1 MTLLRR
7 GIAWLCVVLM
17 SLCLVAQEQPTFKT
31 NTNLVIVNISVKDKS
46 GKLIDNLKKEDFIV
60 YEDNRPQTIS
70 VFEVERLASAPLA
83 PEPAPAL
90 KTRPPDNKIAPPA
103 RRPDAILGEHAK
115 EYKDRRLIALF
126 FDFSSMQPSEQIR
139 AQDAA
144 LKFLNEQ
151 MTASDLVSVMTYS
164 NRLRVVEDFTNDRES
179 LITTIRGFR
188 VGESSELASEGT
200 TGADDS
206 DDSGGFTVDDTEFNI
221 FNTDRKLSAL
231 EDAAK
236 KLGRFPEKKA
246 LVYISSG
253 VPKTGVENQSQLLST
268 INAAVRANVAFY
280 PIDARGLIATPPGGD
295 ASTPSPRG
303 TGVFTGK
310 TQKGARDK
318 INDQQETL
326 YSLATDTGGKA
337 LLDNNDL
344 SVGITQVQKD
354 INAYYILGFYSTNAA
369 EDGKYRKV
377 RVKLANESLQ
387 AKLDYRPGYYAGK
400 QFKKFNST
408 DKERQLEEALVLGD
422 PVTDLPLAVE
432 IDYFRVGRDKYFIP
446 ISVKIPGSAIDLSKK
461 DKTDFDFIGQI
472 RDAAGKLVGGVRDG
486 IQVKLDE
493 AKAAQLSHKQLQYDT
508 GVTLPPGDYRLKML
522 ARENQ
527 TGKIGTFDAKFNV
540 PDLSKQ
546 AVSVRISSVVLSNQ
560 REPLSAS
567 PESATVGSAKNSKKL
582 TAMHPLVQ
590 DGIKLV
596 PSVTRVFRKEQKM
609 YVYFEVYDAGS
620 DPVQNAPSVAAELT
634 MFRGRTKAF
643 ESAPIRLTKVAA
655 NRANTIGFQ
664 FQLPLTS
671 LQPGQYTA
679 QVNVIDEFSR
689 KFAFARTPIVLLP

>member
-1 MTLLRR
+1 MGRIFCTLL
-7 GIAWLCVVLM
+7 ACAVLF
-17 SLCLVAQEQPTFKT
+17 AQEPATFKS
-31 NTNLVIVNISVKDKS
+31 NTNLVIVNISVLDKS
-46 GKLIDNLKKEDFIV
+46 GKLVDNLKREDFV
-60 YEDNRPQTIS
+60 LYEDNKPQNIS
-70 VFEVERLASAPLA
+70 VFEIERLANAPLT

-90 KTRPPDNKIAPPA
+90 KTREPEKKAASSGP
-103 RRPDAILGEHAK
+103 RQDAILGEHAK

-144 LKFLNEQ
+144 LKFLDKQ
-151 MTASDLVSVMTYS
+151 MTASDMVAVLTYS

-188 VGESSELASEGT
+188 VGESSELAAEGT
-200 TGADDS
+200 TGADDT
-206 DDSGGFTVDDTEFNI
+206 DDSGSFTVDDTEFNI

-246 LVYISSG
+246 LVYIASG
-253 VPKTGVENQSQLLST
+253 VPKTGVENQSQLQST

-295 ASTPSPRG
+295 ASTPSPKG

-326 YSLATDTGGKA
+326 YSLAADTGGKA

-344 SVGITQVQKD
+344 SVGMVQVQKD
-354 INAYYILGFYSTNAA
+354 INAYYILGYYSTNAA

-377 RVKLANESLQ
+377 RVKLANPELQ
-387 AKLDYRPGYYAGK
+387 AKLDYRPGYYASK
-400 QFKKFNST
+400 TFKKFNSS

-432 IDYFRVGRDKYFIP
+432 IDYFRIGRDKYFIP

-472 RDAAGKLVGGVRDG
+472 RDSAGKLVGGVRDG
-486 IQVKLDE
+486 IQIKLDE

-508 GVTLPPGDYRLKML
+508 GLTLPPGDYQLKFL

-527 TGKIGTFDAKFNV
+527 SGRIGTFASSFMI

-546 AVSVRISSVVLSNQ
+546 ATSVRISSVVLGNQ
-560 REPLSAS
+560 REPLNAS
-567 PESATVGSAKNSKKL
+567 VGSANNSKKL
-582 TAMHPLVQ
+582 IAMHPLIQ
-590 DGIKLV
+590 DGAKLV
-596 PSVTRVFRKEQKM
+596 PSVTRVFRKDQKL
-609 YVYFEVYDAGS
+609 YVYFEVYDAGA
-620 DPVQNAPSVAAELT
+620 DPTLNNAPSVAAELT
-634 MFRGRTKAF
+634 MFHGKTKAF
-643 ESAPIRLTKVAA
+643 ESTPIRLNKVAA
-655 NRANTIGFQ
+655 NRANTMAFQ
-664 FQLPLTS
+664 FQLPLAN
-671 LQPGQYTA
+671 LRPGQYMA
-679 QVNVIDEFSR
+679 QVNVIDEMSR

>member
-1 MTLLRR
+1 MKMLKP
-7 GIAWLCVVLM
+7 AVSVL
-17 SLCLVAQEQPTFKT
+17 LVAALCPSGFAQDQPTFKT

-60 YEDNRPQTIS
+60 FEDNKPQTIS
-70 VFEVERLASAPLA
+70 VFEVERLANTPLT
-83 PEPAPAL
+83 PETPAGL
-90 KTRPPDNKIAPPA
+90 KTRPPENKTAPPA
-103 RRPDAILGEHAK
+103 RRPEAILGEHAK

-139 AQDAA
+139 AQDSA

-179 LITTIRGFR
+179 LISTIRAFR
-188 VGESSELASEGT
+188 IGESSELASEGA
-200 TGADDS
+200 TGADDT

-280 PIDARGLIATPPGGD
+280 PIDARGLMATPPGGD
-295 ASTPSPRG
+295 ASAPSPRG

-310 TQKGARDK
+310 TQRGSRDK
-318 INDQQETL
+318 VNDQQETL
-326 YSLATDTGGKA
+326 YSLAADTGGKA

-400 QFKKFNST
+400 TFKKFNSS

-432 IDYFRVGRDKYFIP
+432 VDYFRIGRDKYFIP
-446 ISVKIPGSAIDLSKK
+446 ISVKIPGSAIDLSKR

-472 RDAAGKLVGGVRDG
+472 RDSAGKLVSGVRDG

-493 AKAAQLSHKQLQYDT
+493 SKAAQLSHKQLQYDT

-546 AVSVRISSVVLSNQ
+546 AAAVRISSVVLSNQ
-560 REPLSAS
+560 REPMSAS
-567 PESATVGSAKNSKKL
+567 PESATVGSAKNSKKMI
-582 TAMHPLVQ
+582 ASHPLVQ
-590 DGIKLV
+590 DGTKLV
-596 PSVTRVFRKEQKM
+596 PSVTRVFRKDQKM
-609 YVYFEVYDAGS
+609 YVYFEVYDAGA
-620 DPVQNAPSVAAELT
+620 DPTLNTPSVAAELT
-634 MFRGRTKAF
+634 MFHGKTKAF

-664 FQLPLTS
+664 FQLPLTN
-671 LQPGQYTA
+671 LPAGNYTA
-679 QVNVIDEFSR
+679 QVNVIDELSR

>member
-1 MTLLRR
+1 MNTFKS
-7 GIAWLCVVLM
+7 GTSWLCIALM
-17 SLCLVAQEQPTFKT
+17 AASLAAQDQPTFKT

-46 GKLIDNLKKEDFIV
+46 GKLIDNLKKEDFVV
-60 YEDNRPQTIS
+60 YEDNKPQTIS
-70 VFEVERLASAPLA
+70 VFEVERLASAPLT
-83 PEPAPAL
+83 PEPAATL
-90 KTRPPDNKIAPPA
+90 KTRPANDKTTPPA
-103 RRPDAILGEHAK
+103 RRPEATLGEHAK

-144 LKFLNEQ
+144 LKFLSEQ

-188 VGESSELASEGT
+188 IGESSELAGEAT
-200 TGADDS
+200 TGADDT
-206 DDSGGFTVDDTEFNI
+206 DDSGAFTVDDTEFNI

-326 YSLATDTGGKA
+326 YSLAADTGGKA

-369 EDGKYRKV
+369 EDGKFRKV
-377 RVKLANESLQ
+377 RVKLADENLQ

-432 IDYFRVGRDKYFIP
+432 VDYFRIGSNKYFIP
-446 ISVKIPGSAIDLSKK
+446 ISLKIPGSAIDLSKK
-461 DKTDFDFIGQI
+461 DKTEFDFIGQI
-472 RDAAGKLVGGVRDG
+472 RDAGGKLVSGVRDS

-546 AVSVRISSVVLSNQ
+546 AGAVRISSVVLSNQ
-560 REPLSAS
+560 REPMSNR
-567 PESATVGSAKNSKKL
+567 PESATVGSAKNSKKVI
-582 TAMHPLVQ
+582 ASHPLVQ
-590 DGIKLV
+590 DGTKLV
-596 PSVTRVFRKEQKM
+596 PSVTRVFRKDQK
-609 YVYFEVYDAGS
+609 
-620 DPVQNAPSVAAELT
+620 
-634 MFRGRTKAF
+634 
-643 ESAPIRLTKVAA
+643 
-655 NRANTIGFQ
+655 
-664 FQLPLTS
+664 
-671 LQPGQYTA
+671 
-679 QVNVIDEFSR
+679 
-689 KFAFARTPIVLLP
+689 